1 MLIVNTLRLKRGD
14 KQINKRKNKEI
25 NEENIDTKKKNR
37 GKIEIQIQ
45 RWTKVETEEVK
56 SSSYKER

>member
-1 MLIVNTLRLKRGD
+1 MIVNTLRLKRGD

-45 RWTKVETEEVK
+45 RWTQVETEEVK